1 MHKLLRGQPGGRR
14 LRHTD
19 ARLAP
24 APKARLPEMC
34 GPEQGSFSSRPAT
47 CTNAAPKSAAI
58 PRDDGAQRQAAKS
71 ERFKAC
77 LCRPPC
83 AALSAPLFSS
93 PQRRRKVQRRSY
105 RRSVAAGL
113 CLAKR
118 SSAIYMLGPAYRAG
132 PYAVAVP
139 IRTILSGPCH
149 ADLCLDYSIR
159 AGYSNPVHLPSSCSH
174 VDKKSNHEGTTSKY
188 FALLWFT
195 YVEVYF
201 LWFTESY
208 VTPCKSSSG
217 SPRSL
222 VTGGTANPPLT
233 SDLAHTKNTYK
244 NRDRAQDRLGSW
256 HKWAPSL
263 SRMTRTHRKTREQR
277 KRSVR
282 GRRAG
287 LSLADP

>member
-1 MHKLLRGQPGGRR
+1 MEALKRCRDANLGASKAEMPSHPRGPSNLHKLLRGQPGGRR

-118 SSAIYMLGPAYRAG
+118 SSAIYMLGPAYGAG

-159 AGYSNPVHLPSSCSH
+159 AGYSNPVHLPSS
-174 VDKKSNHEGTTSKY
+174 
-188 FALLWFT
+188 
-195 YVEVYF
+195 
-201 LWFTESY
+201 
-208 VTPCKSSSG
+208 
-217 SPRSL
+217 
-222 VTGGTANPPLT
+222 
-233 SDLAHTKNTYK
+233 
-244 NRDRAQDRLGSW
+244 
-256 HKWAPSL
+256 
-263 SRMTRTHRKTREQR
+263 
-277 KRSVR
+277 
-282 GRRAG
+282 
-287 LSLADP
+287 